1 MINFSIRAIS
11 PSGQVVFLRRKA
23 VSEDEA
29 ALDIMREGLIPV
41 SISAK
46 EGIMEVLSRPILLPR
61 KIRTSDIA
69 LFCEQMSAMTGSGLT
84 VEQALRVLTKQ
95 NAKRPITKMATRL
108 LPRVQ
113 EGHSLSVGLAAEPE
127 LPRYVSGMIN
137 ASEAGGRLA
146 EGLEEAGR
154 YLQRQAQTRE
164 NLINALTY
172 PFVVLMT
179 VFIALLL
186 ILSLVI
192 PAFAPIFAGEE
203 HRLPS
208 ITRFVLNLSNLLVNH
223 TIELTLAISITIIVT
238 ILTWRKSQSIR
249 QIIFHLAEKTP
260 PFKLTK
266 RLELARA
273 LGVMAML
280 FRNGVEISEAVA
292 LAAQSTSSTY
302 LGNMLEGAARQLREG
317 TSITTALRR
326 IPEIPDDTRALLEI
340 GEHTGD
346 LGSTAHRAA
355 QLLEADTAHQ
365 IERLIALANPISIV
379 FLGIV
384 IGLVVGGVMLGVL
397 SINQLSVRS

>member
-1 MINFSIRAIS
+1 
-11 PSGQVVFLRRKA
+11 
-23 VSEDEA
+23 
-29 ALDIMREGLIPV
+29 MREGLIPV

-186 ILSLVI
+186 VLSLVI

-249 QIIFHLAEKTP
+249 QRIFHLAEKTP

-292 LAAQSTSSTY
+292 LAAQSTSSTH